1 MNTRRIIG
9 IIAAA
14 ALVLLTGFIGYQL
27 GLRSVEQTSS
37 SNEARSVAAGFVT
50 AITNSQ
56 VSQAYDYGSA
66 YYKSKNTQAS
76 IQAVSDKLTTE
87 NVKISNEEFY
97 LGRDSVA
104 GQGFYLALVE
114 NLPPSTT
121 TGKTTANFI
130 VKLIFEE
137 GVWRVDSLQVT

>member
-9 IIAAA
+9 IIAAV

-27 GLRSVEQTSS
+27 GLRSAEQASS
-37 SNEARSVAAGFVT
+37 SKDAKAVAAGFVT
-50 AITNSQ
+50 AMTSGQ
-56 VSQAYDYGSA
+56 VSQAYEYGSA
-66 YYKSKNTQAS
+66 FYKSKNTQAS
-76 IQAVSDKLTTE
+76 IQDVSDKLTADG
-87 NVKISNEEFY
+87 VKISNEEFY
-97 LGRDSVA
+97 LGRDSVS
-104 GQGFYLALVE
+104 GQAFYLALVD

-130 VKLIFEE
+130 VKLVFEE